1 MPDLIP
7 VQIERLN
14 GKVQRLEQDAERRE
28 HRAAKVTAD
37 LERLR
42 RAVEEQE
49 RELDVAKKAAEAAQA
64 ELAARRED
72 EEAQKRLVAKI
83 AKYAQYIIG
92 AIVLIVTAWTGGVK
106 STIDWVF
113 AAIRDLR

>member
-1 MPDLIP
+1 MPDVIP

-37 LERLR
+37 LEKLR

-49 RELDVAKKAAEAAQA
+49 RELAAAKKTAEAAQA

-72 EEAQKRLVAKI
+72 EEAQKRLVGKI
-83 AKYAQYIIG
+83 AKYAQYVIG
-92 AIVLIVTAWTGGVK
+92 ALVLIVTAWTGGVR
-106 STIDWVF
+106 STLDWLL
-113 AAIRDLR
+113 AAVRDLR